1 MTTPLWCLV
10 IVAFL
15 PYVWAPFAAAAR
27 KQQLGSIDNKLPR
40 LQYAQL
46 TGRGARA
53 LGAHQNAFEAI
64 AVFTPAVLI
73 AHLAGADPV
82 WSARLALTFVAARV
96 AHGVT
101 YLADIDI
108 ARSAS
113 FLVAQVCA
121 IGLIVLAARAA

>member
-40 LQYAQL
+40 LQYAL
-46 TGRGARA
+46 
-53 LGAHQNAFEAI
+53 EAI

-101 YLADIDI
+101 YVADIDI